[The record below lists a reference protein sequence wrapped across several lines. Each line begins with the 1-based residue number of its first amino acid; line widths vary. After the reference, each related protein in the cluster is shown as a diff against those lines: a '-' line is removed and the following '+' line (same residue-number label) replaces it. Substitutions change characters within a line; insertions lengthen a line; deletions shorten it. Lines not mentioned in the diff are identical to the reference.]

1 MWILGPSIDYNYNLV
16 LIGFEYPISNEY
28 PTSNIK
34 RPFDIRFTTSI
45 WKSNVQYQS
54 TVGYSAKFYV
64 ECEFWAQV
72 LITTPSY
79 WINRCFHFA
88 VVIATWAEFGTLDC
102 RMLHFSSCNSYLNR
116 NLQLSPLWIWISNIQ
131 RISNVQYQ
139 TTVWYSV
146 HDFNLKIQRPISIN
160 CWIFC

>member
-1 MWILGPSIDYNYNLV
+1 MWILVPSIDYN
-16 LIGFEYPISNEY
+16 
-28 PTSNIK
+28 
-34 RPFDIRFTTSI
+34 
-45 WKSNVQYQS
+45 
-54 TVGYSAKFYV
+54 
-64 ECEFWAQV
+64 
-72 LITTPSY
+72 
-79 WINRCFHFA
+79 WINRCFNFT

-146 HDFNLKIQRPISIN
+146 HNFNLKIQRPISIN
-160 CWIFC
+160 CWIFGWILCGMWILGPSIDYNYNLVLIGFEYPISNEYPTSNIKRPFDIRFTTSFWKSNI